1 MNLFPASPA
10 GGVPS
15 YLDEVRSTDKRLR
28 YDHFAIADAT
38 RPGGRNPLINATDTG
53 SSFGVDDG
61 SYFVQNSNSATT
73 GACIYAW
80 SGDEF
85 PPQADAFFITKLRVI
100 DNANIRYFAGWSV
113 KSQNDFNDTDTI
125 ADDSVGFQFS
135 TNRGDSNWQL
145 ITNNG
150 GTQTTTDSGLA
161 FSTSQIYIM
170 EIEFLG
176 LGTSVRFR
184 ISDQNFNVLMG
195 DTTVTSNLPA
205 VTSDLSPISSLQTL
219 ATAAK
224 TCRFYWRESW
234 Y

>member
-161 FSTSQIYIM
+161 FSNSQIYIM
-170 EIEFLG
+170 EIEFTS

-184 ISDQNFNVLMG
+184 ISDENFNILMN
-195 DTTVTSNLPA
+195 DTFVTSNLPA
-205 VTSDLSPISSLQTL
+205 ANTSGLAIQQGIMPLSGDVSW
-219 ATAAK
+219 
-224 TCRFYWRESW
+224 RFYYHQVW